1 MGRRCVEKD
10 ADQNVNHDEEASR
23 AEKSAEELHSAHIL
37 SVDVCSV
44 KRQVASDP
52 ALALG

>member
-1 MGRRCVEKD
+1 MRRGGVEED
-10 ADQNVNHDEEASR
+10 TDQNVNHEEEAGR
-23 AEKSAEELHSAHIL
+23 AEKCLQELHSAHIL